1 MLISNDHSKE
11 QAAVAQLASNLHLS
25 AIDTSTVTN
34 DLDQPLIWQV
44 NPTAIAPAFLL
55 NYPKLVLYVPH
66 LPHDLAAWLPVFQNA
81 RAIITGNGRV
91 NAFLNEKGID
101 SSKLIARQLPFY
113 PFGRPFYQQ
122 PPFNRRLITETELA
136 SPVQVEQWNSQG
148 GLGVLR
154 TTNPYDYPT
163 MLGPFLAAQIP
174 VIAPKGTAVAELV
187 SHYQIGCVYDVA
199 NQDLPTV
206 AAQVN
211 AQEYQTWTANI
222 AQITERVTKGQDLLL
237 ALSKAR
243 QRYAGVLP
251 HWLNE
256 DHPDF
261 NIHIMDND
269 HTLDYIAKH
278 HCSVARLGDGEIYMI
293 FGYGAV
299 FQPVDRDL
307 QQRLLDI
314 LVQGSNDKLLVCM
327 SDAFHDRERFVF
339 KTMRWWD
346 YQVQEQLFHNLY
358 TNLGQEN
365 NTYGNTMVTRPYID
379 LLDRSRTG
387 NVFDRIK
394 QWWQDRD
401 LLIVEGKYTRSGVH
415 NDLYDNARSVS
426 RILCPPHNA
435 WAKHEQIEA
444 MIKKYGQGKLVLV
457 MLGMAATVIA
467 ADLADWGQ
475 VIDSGHLD
483 SEYEWY
489 RQNAQKR
496 VRINNKHTAEQNEDY
511 AVTVE
516 NDPTY
521 QSQIIADISGIKD

>member
-1 MLISNDHSKE
+1 MLISNNHSKA
-11 QAAVAQLASNLHLS
+11 QAAVARLASSLHLL
-25 AIDTSTVTN
+25 AIDADTVTA

-44 NPTAIAPAFLL
+44 DPASPAPTFLA
-55 NYPKLVLYVPH
+55 NYPKLVLYVPQ
-66 LPHDLAAWLPVFQNA
+66 LPADLNAWLPTFLNA
-81 RAIITGNGRV
+81 RAIVTGNGRV
-91 NAFLNEKGID
+91 SAFLNEQGIA
-101 SSKLIARQLPFY
+101 SNKMVMQQLPFY
-113 PFGRPFYQQ
+113 PLERPFYEQ
-122 PPFNRRLITETELA
+122 PPFSQQPITTTQLT
-136 SPVQVEQWNSQG
+136 SPLQITQWHNQG
-148 GLGVLR
+148 GLGVLKVA
-154 TTNPYDYPT
+154 NPYDYPA
-163 MLGPFLAAQIP
+163 MLGPFLAARIP
-174 VIAPKGTAVAELV
+174 LLAPKGTTAAELV
-187 SHYQIGCVYDVA
+187 SHYQIGTSYA
-199 NQDLPTV
+199 TNQDPQEV
-206 AAQVN
+206 ASSVTAEQ
-211 AQEYQTWTANI
+211 YQTWSTNI
-222 AQITERVTKGQDLLL
+222 NLIAERVTKGQDLLYAL
-237 ALSKAR
+237 AQAR

-251 HWLNE
+251 HWATE
-256 DHPDF
+256 DQPKF
-261 NIHIMDND
+261 GIRIMDNAK
-269 HTLDYIAKH
+269 TLDYIAEH

-299 FQPVDRDL
+299 FQPVDPDL

-314 LVQGSNDKLLVCM
+314 LVGGSNDHLLVCM
-327 SDAFHDRERFVF
+327 SDAFHDRERFVH

-346 YQVQEQLFHNLY
+346 YQVQESLFHNLY

-365 NTYGNTMVTRPYID
+365 NIYGNTMVTRPYID
-379 LLDRSRTG
+379 LLDRSQTG

-435 WAKHEQIEA
+435 WAKHEQIEQL
-444 MIKKYGQGKLVLV
+444 IKEHGQGKLVLV

-483 SEYEWY
+483 SEYEWF
-489 RQNAQKR
+489 RQNAKKR
-496 VRINNKHTAEQNEDY
+496 VRIENKHTAEQNEDY

-521 QSQIIADISGIKD
+521 QSQIIADISDIKG